1 MGLRLKFNLC
11 LGAILLLGMLVFGI
25 QGHRILQ
32 KNALDEVMQTA
43 NLMIESALA
52 MRSYTATHIKP
63 LLDARLEM
71 EFLPQSV
78 SAFAASQAMSE
89 VKKAYPEYTYKEAA
103 INPTNPRDRATDWE
117 ADVINAFRNAP
128 TTPYTSGER
137 GSGEQR
143 TLYVARPIQIKNPAC
158 LSCHSTPRAAPS
170 SMIRIYGEAN
180 GFGWNLN
187 EVIGAQIVTIPMSV
201 PLKKADTAFYA
212 FLTFLFIVFLLIF
225 CSLHIMLSYF
235 VLKPLERM
243 GKAASEISTGN
254 LNVPELDETGK
265 DEVSKLAVVFNRMT
279 RSLKKAMQ
287 MLERQ

>member
-11 LGAILLLGMLVFGI
+11 LGAILLIGMVAFGF

-32 KNALDEVMQTA
+32 RNALDEVMQTA
-43 NLMIESALA
+43 NLMIEAALA
-52 MRSYTATHIKP
+52 MRSYTATNIKP
-63 LLDARLEM
+63 LLEPRLEV

-78 SAFAASQAMSE
+78 SAFAASQAMAE
-89 VKKAYPEYTYKEAA
+89 IKKAYPEYTYKEAA
-103 INPTNPRDRATDWE
+103 INPTNPRDRAADWE
-117 ADVINAFRNAP
+117 VDLINAFRSAP
-128 TTPYTSGER
+128 ATPYISGER
-137 GSGEQR
+137 GAGDAR
-143 TLYVARPIQIKNPAC
+143 TLYVARPIQIKNPQC
-158 LSCHSTPRAAPS
+158 LACHSTPRAAPS

-201 PLKKADTAFYA
+201 PVKKADTAFYA
-212 FLTFLFIVFLLIF
+212 FVGFLLGVFILIF
-225 CSLHIMLSYF
+225 AALHVMLSYF

-243 GKAASEISTGN
+243 GRAASEISTGN

>member
-32 KNALDEVMQTA
+32 KNALDEVQQTA

-52 MRSYTATHIKP
+52 MRSYTATNIKP
-63 LLDARLEM
+63 LLDTRLEM

-78 SAFAASQAMSE
+78 SAFAAAQAMAE

-117 ADVINAFRNAP
+117 VDLINAFRTAP
-128 TTPYTSGER
+128 TTPFITGER
-137 GSGEQR
+137 GSGDQR

-201 PLKKADTAFYA
+201 PLQKADAAFYA
-212 FLTFLFIVFLLIF
+212 FLGFLFAVFLLIF
-225 CSLHIMLSYF
+225 AALHLMLSYF
-235 VLKPLERM
+235 VLRPLERM
-243 GKAASEISTGN
+243 GRAASEISTGN
-254 LNVPELDETGK
+254 LNVPELDESGK

>member
-11 LGAILLLGMLVFGI
+11 LGAILLLGIAIFAF

-32 KNALDEVMQTA
+32 RNALDEAMHTA

-52 MRSYTATHIKP
+52 MRSYTATHVRP
-63 LLDARLEM
+63 LLEPRLEL

-78 SAFAASQAMSE
+78 SAFAATQAMAE
-89 VKKAYPEYTYKEAA
+89 IKKNYPEYTYKEAA

-117 ADVINAFRNAP
+117 SDLINAFRTDP
-128 TTPYTSGER
+128 TIPFVSGER
-137 GSGEQR
+137 GSGAAR

-158 LSCHSTPRAAPS
+158 LSCHSTPRQAPA

-187 EVIGAQIVTIPMSV
+187 EVIGAQIVTIPMSI
-201 PLKKADTAFYA
+201 PLKKADTAFFSFLA
-212 FLTFLFIVFLLIF
+212 FLLGVFVLIF
-225 CSLHIMLSYF
+225 VALHVMLSYF
-235 VLKPLERM
+235 VLQPLERM

-254 LNVPELDETGK
+254 LDVPELDETGK
-265 DEVSKLAVVFNRMT
+265 DEVSKLAVIFNRMT